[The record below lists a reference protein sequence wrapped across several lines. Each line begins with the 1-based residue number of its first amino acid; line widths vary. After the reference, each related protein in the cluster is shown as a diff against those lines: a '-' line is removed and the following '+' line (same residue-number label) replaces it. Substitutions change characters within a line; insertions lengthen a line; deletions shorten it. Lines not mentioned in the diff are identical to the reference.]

1 MKIHF
6 KMLINDGEKYYI
18 SDNPEIALC
27 DYVYMRGLESID
39 DNRFWVEQ
47 LAHYQAHKTFDFDL
61 DLVASSSIANISN
74 AIVERIGFDKSKFAE
89 SYLRI
94 YLLEN
99 GEFVEIITPT
109 VCISTLSKYYDIRED
124 LHIFFMLSNQA
135 GDIWVEEGLRYYMQS
150 KEAGRHHLPHIHVDY
165 RHESS
170 ATVSLY
176 DGEMIEGDIPK
187 KVMKRVKE
195 KVLNNKKYLMECWNK
210 LTDGLRV
217 DLNAYFGTTPLN
229 R

>member
-1 MKIHF
+1 MSLRA
-6 KMLINDGEKYYI
+6 LINEHNIPQKE
-18 SDNPEIALC
+18 EIARAYSHSYQKFKKGLPAATFFLC
-27 DYVYMRGLESID
+27 IAYQFLTWGCPA
-39 DNRFWVEQ
+39 
-47 LAHYQAHKTFDFDL
+47 LALDFDL
-61 DLVASSSIANISN
+61 DLVASSSIENISN

-135 GDIWVEEGLRYYMQS
+135 GDIWVEDGLRYYMQS

-176 DGEMIEGDIPK
+176 DG
-187 KVMKRVKE
+187 
-195 KVLNNKKYLMECWNK
+195 
-210 LTDGLRV
+210 
-217 DLNAYFGTTPLN
+217 
-229 R
+229 

>member
-1 MKIHF
+1 
-6 KMLINDGEKYYI
+6 
-18 SDNPEIALC
+18 
-27 DYVYMRGLESID
+27 MRGLESID

-61 DLVASSSIANISN
+61 DLVASSSIENISN

-135 GDIWVEEGLRYYMQS
+135 GDIWVEDGLRYYMQS

-229 R
+229 L